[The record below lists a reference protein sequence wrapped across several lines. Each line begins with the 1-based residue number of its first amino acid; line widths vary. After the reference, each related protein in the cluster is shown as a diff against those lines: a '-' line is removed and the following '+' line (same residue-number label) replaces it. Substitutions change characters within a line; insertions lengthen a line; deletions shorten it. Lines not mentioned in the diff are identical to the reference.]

1 MSFSLADWVLSVKIQ
16 ASLFTGNLMDKNT
29 FEIADPIIN
38 EIDEG
43 ITELFASNE
52 LEKVRSLL
60 FQLNKAVGNRYVIS
74 LGVNVDIYDKEQNR
88 CLPLLQTGLSGFD
101 TEKPYQTYGDS
112 TPHRYIVGGEMLT
125 VPHDR
130 CPRCWETWD
139 FKFKYQTCDHC
150 GATMGKDVK
159 LLLDTDECP
168 YCGEGEVSM
177 SSPIC
182 KRCGYEVDLNHVV
195 WG

>member
-1 MSFSLADWVLSVKIQ
+1 
-16 ASLFTGNLMDKNT
+16 MDKNT
-29 FEIADPIIN
+29 FELADPIVN
-38 EIDEG
+38 EIDEA
-43 ITELFASNE
+43 ITELLASAE
-52 LEKVRSLL
+52 TEKVRSLL
-60 FQLNKAVGNRYVIS
+60 SQLNKAIGNRYT
-74 LGVNVDIYDKEQNR
+74 VNLVMDVDIFDKEQDR
-88 CLPLLQTGLSGFD
+88 CLPLLQTGLTGFD
-101 TEKPYQTYGDS
+101 TDEPFQVSGDS

-130 CPRCWETWD
+130 CPRCWNIWD
-139 FKFKYQTCDHC
+139 FKFKHQKCDHC

-177 SSPIC
+177 SRPTC
-182 KRCGYEVDLNHVV
+182 NQCGYIVDVNQVV